1 MRWVM
6 TDRTSASE
14 EENGV
19 SADRR
24 EIARVIDA
32 VGWGLFFAWVGVA
45 LLMDVGWGV
54 GLIGVGAITLGGQA
68 ARRYYGLKLEGFWV
82 AVGVL
87 FALGGVW
94 ELSEVEVSLVPVLL
108 IVAGAALLLSA
119 LRRK

>member
-1 MRWVM
+1 M

-19 SADRR
+19 SGDRR

-32 VGWGLFFAWVGVA
+32 AGWGLFFAWVGVA

-94 ELSEVEVSLVPVLL
+94 ELIEVEVSLVPILL